1 MPFISGGDR
10 RQVMFAA
17 LDDMVAP
24 DSEARVIDAFVG
36 SLDLDAMGF
45 ARVEPAER
53 GRPAFEPADLLK
65 LYVYGYRNGIR
76 SSRSRPSA
84 GCSRQL
90 PTRDTPIPPTWP
102 RASTAA

>member
-45 ARVEPAER
+45 ARAEPAQLAACLRAGQIPEAYNLAR
-53 GRPAFEPADLLK
+53 SMNLL
-65 LYVYGYRNGIR
+65 GFG
-76 SSRSRPSA
+76 A
-84 GCSRQL
+84 
-90 PTRDTPIPPTWP
+90 
-102 RASTAA
+102 